1 MTANVNSEVNE
12 HFLSAE
18 TKQVRSTIKL
28 FGFIFLFEIEFITL
42 LETKTKHTG
51 KRKVC
56 KHFVVKEENFMGGVS
71 SGHAPV
77 DSIKQGGQE

>member
-18 TKQVRSTIKL
+18 TKQVRSIIKL

-51 KRKVC
+51 KKKC
-56 KHFVVKEENFMGGVS
+56 ANIFCYCG
-71 SGHAPV
+71 
-77 DSIKQGGQE
+77 